1 MSSDSTLD
9 FDNKDDANK
18 DGNVERYLEFTLGEE
33 CYAIPLLSVREVIAV
48 PSTTPVPY
56 TPSHFIGIMNLRGQV
71 ISIVDLR
78 KKLGINPNEDDS
90 ETAVVIVDL
99 DPVFV
104 GVIVDSV
111 NTVLA
116 LAKNEISPP
125 PEIESTKN
133 TDYITGVY
141 RQGEKISIMMNIGR
155 VLDVADYKAIN
166 NSGNKAS

>member
-1 MSSDSTLD
+1 MSAENNLD
-9 FDNKDDANK
+9 FESENETASDA
-18 DGNVERYLEFTLGEE
+18 GNVERYLEFALGQE

-48 PSTTPVPY
+48 PNTTPVPY
-56 TPSHFIGIMNLRGQV
+56 TPAHFIGIMNLRGQV

-78 KKLGINPNEDDS
+78 KKLGITAKGDEA
-90 ETAVVIVDL
+90 ETAVIIVDL
-99 DPVFV
+99 DPIFV

-116 LAKNEISPP
+116 LSTKDISPP
-125 PEIESTKN
+125 PEIESSKN

-141 RQGEKISIMMNIGR
+141 RQGEKISIMMNIGK

-166 NSGNKAS
+166 KGKSAA